1 MLYKRNYYSKYCK
14 INILIFLLKQT
25 SCTNNLY
32 IKRTNNDFVTFYMT
46 LIYLINLIYP
56 TFRILTHT
64 IHINLYYHIST
75 YITRIL
81 NYPIYQFHQR
91 ESMHRLLYHTLP
103 SNPIIL
109 YPPLTRTSK
118 LKLLIPAQSLIM
130 LSKKN
135 EDHH

>member
-14 INILIFLLKQT
+14 INILIFLLKQI

-32 IKRTNNDFVTFYMT
+32 IKRTNNDFVTFYML

-64 IHINLYYHIST
+64 IHINLNYHIST

-91 ESMHRLLYHTLP
+91 ESMHPLLYPTHP
-103 SNPIIL
+103 SIPIIR
-109 YPPLTRTSK
+109 YPPLNRTTK
-118 LKLLIPAQSLIM
+118 LKLLLILAQSSRM
-130 LSKKN
+130 LSKRSK
-135 EDHH
+135 DH